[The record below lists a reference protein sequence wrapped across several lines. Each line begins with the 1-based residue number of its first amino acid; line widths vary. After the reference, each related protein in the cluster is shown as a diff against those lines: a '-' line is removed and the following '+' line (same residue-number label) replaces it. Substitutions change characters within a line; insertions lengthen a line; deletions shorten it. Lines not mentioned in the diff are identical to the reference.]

1 MLGRQVVLV
10 SELPLS
16 VCDCV
21 GQISYRASLHISLYF
36 ITYPIVIVATIIE
49 CGSCNSNKKLE

>member
-1 MLGRQVVLV
+1 MLGGQVVLV

-21 GQISYRASLHISLYF
+21 GQISYCASLHISLYF
-36 ITYPIVIVATIIE
+36 IIQL
-49 CGSCNSNKKLE
+49 SLLQQ